1 MSAQLKKKK
10 KQKKNK
16 DEKGDPVGCVGERIG
31 YPESVHHRSDE
42 DEVERSELGNMG
54 LASAS
59 PSDHLTCFYHIQHI
73 HYCIY
78 LYYRII
84 RHRPYSITVYSNT
97 GEMGR
102 KIWKFSQTRQNHY
115 GRVAAR
121 RRPSKRNNSSG
132 KKKLYPHRNRSP
144 QEIFA
149 QEASPLPCLP
159 FLRRSQRLPLCC
171 TVVRETREQT
181 RRKPVAH
188 YSNLK

>member
-1 MSAQLKKKK
+1 MKR
-10 KQKKNK
+10 
-16 DEKGDPVGCVGERIG
+16 EDPVGCVGERIG

-97 GEMGR
+97 GDMGR
-102 KIWKFSQTRQNHY
+102 KILKFSQTRHNHY

-121 RRPSKRNNSSG
+121 RRPSKRNNRSG
-132 KKKLYPHRNRSP
+132 KKTLSAPKSIATGNLCTRS
-144 QEIFA
+144 FA
-149 QEASPLPCLP
+149 VAMLAVLTSLSAFASLLHGSEGDK
-159 FLRRSQRLPLCC
+159 RANSA
-171 TVVRETREQT
+171 ETSGALQQFEMKNT
-181 RRKPVAH
+181 
-188 YSNLK
+188 S

>member
-1 MSAQLKKKK
+1 MKR
-10 KQKKNK
+10 
-16 DEKGDPVGCVGERIG
+16 GDPVGCVGERIG

-102 KIWKFSQTRQNHY
+102 KIWKFSQTRHNHY

-121 RRPSKRNNSSG
+121 RRPSKRNNRSG
-132 KKKLYPHRNRSP
+132 KKNSIRTEIDRHRKS
-144 QEIFA
+144 
-149 QEASPLPCLP
+149 LHKK
-159 FLRRSQRLPLCC
+159 LRRCRACRSY
-171 TVVRETREQT
+171 
-181 RRKPVAH
+181 VAL
-188 YSNLK
+188 SVCLFAAR